1 MVRALAVFTTDIPLI
16 LVLEDLHWSDPS
28 TVETLADLARL
39 QEPMALLIIGTH
51 RPAELAGREH
61 PLHKQHI
68 GWLAQA
74 QCEEVALPPLQ
85 PEDVTTLVTARLGGA
100 VAETV
105 IDFLYVRSEGNA
117 LFLVRFIEH
126 LVRQSLMYQQDGEWQ
141 LQGAYEAIASTLPG
155 ELRQLLRLQIERLP
169 LEAQGLLE
177 AASVAGQTP
186 TVAAVAAGLQQ
197 SLTAVEALSDAV
209 ANRTQWIEKL
219 GLETWA
225 DGTVSGRYQFRHM
238 LYRQVVYEG
247 LSRGRRLYLHQ
258 RIGLRLEVGY
268 HPQIET
274 IASELAHHFTV
285 AEDVPR
291 AVLYRQLAGQ
301 KALRRAAYEEA
312 MSHCQRGLELLESAT
327 DREGLQQQELDLYMT
342 LGTALLAIKGW
353 GAPEAGQAYER
364 ALTLCD
370 RVGASDHLSAVRRR
384 LLMFYMAR
392 GETRTALDQAMH
404 LVRETDEHHPSQWLM
419 AHTAVGVVLFYR
431 GDLRRAR
438 IHLGQVLT
446 TYHPDHHDV
455 LALQ

>member
-1 MVRALAVFTTDIPLI
+1 MR
-16 LVLEDLHWSDPS
+16 
-28 TVETLADLARL
+28 
-39 QEPMALLIIGTH
+39 G
-51 RPAELAGREH
+51 GRS
-61 PLHKQHI
+61 
-68 GWLAQA
+68 A
-74 QCEEVALPPLQ
+74 PLQ

-141 LQGAYEAIASTLPG
+141 LQGAYETIASTLPG

-247 LSRGRRLYLHQ
+247 LS
-258 RIGLRLEVGY
+258 
-268 HPQIET
+268 
-274 IASELAHHFTV
+274 
-285 AEDVPR
+285 PR
-291 AVLYRQLAGQ
+291 A
-301 KALRRAAYEEA
+301 AAISSPA
-312 MSHCQRGLELLESAT
+312 HWTAT
-327 DREGLQQQELDLYMT
+327 
-342 LGTALLAIKGW
+342 
-353 GAPEAGQAYER
+353 
-364 ALTLCD
+364 
-370 RVGASDHLSAVRRR
+370 
-384 LLMFYMAR
+384 
-392 GETRTALDQAMH
+392 
-404 LVRETDEHHPSQWLM
+404 
-419 AHTAVGVVLFYR
+419 
-431 GDLRRAR
+431 
-438 IHLGQVLT
+438 
-446 TYHPDHHDV
+446 
-455 LALQ
+455 